1 MITISLHKQSSSPPN
16 LPLVSCK
23 EASHG
28 RRTVQGTLPVD
39 PTGSSAS
46 SSAETCRVHRWIDPA
61 GGLLGDPARSAY
73 LLGVPIAS
81 LAQPAAVDRSA
92 LAGNDEPA
100 AAHPLGAVAFIA
112 GVLSPEFAEWP
123 ERFCLCRRIDS
134 KPLPVGGFSTD

>member
-1 MITISLHKQSSSPPN
+1 MRRMRVGRLENGARGGEAPAARLSSPKSEPKNPHPTLSRSTATIFMITISLHKQSSSPPN

-61 GGLLGDPARSAY
+61 GGLLG
-73 LLGVPIAS
+73 
-81 LAQPAAVDRSA
+81 
-92 LAGNDEPA
+92 
-100 AAHPLGAVAFIA
+100 
-112 GVLSPEFAEWP
+112 
-123 ERFCLCRRIDS
+123 
-134 KPLPVGGFSTD
+134 